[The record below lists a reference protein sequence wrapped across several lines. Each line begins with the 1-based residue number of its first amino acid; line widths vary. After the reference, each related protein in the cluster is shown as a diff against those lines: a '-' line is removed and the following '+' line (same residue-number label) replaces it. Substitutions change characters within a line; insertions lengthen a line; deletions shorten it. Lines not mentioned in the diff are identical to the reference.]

1 MLGAEDRR
9 FYEHETQN
17 AAPGRSQMSPTSAIK
32 NSAAA
37 AAAEIPMLIGGE
49 WRAASETYEVR
60 DPYRGSVVSHAPRS
74 SMADLDDALN
84 AAVKAKAKAAAQPAY
99 ERATLLRRAAKLLIE
114 RADSIAAI
122 MTRETGKA
130 IKDAKAEIVRSQDT
144 LTLSAEEAVRIE
156 GEHIPLDAS
165 AMGAGKIC
173 FMLRFPV
180 GVVAGI
186 TPFNAPVNL
195 ACHKIAPAIAAGNTL
210 VLKAPPQS
218 PGVIHELAKIFV
230 EAGTPAGVLNVLYG
244 EAIGP
249 ALVRDPRV
257 DFITFTG
264 SSRVGADIK
273 AASGLRRV
281 ALELGGNGVTI
292 VHEDAKISEAAPI
305 CGRNAMRLAGQCCIS
320 VQTVYVH
327 RSIYD
332 KFVELVVAEVKKLKL
347 GDPMDPATDVGTLID
362 ERAAL
367 RVEAWINDAA
377 NGGAKVVTGGKR
389 HDAQIEPTVLAGVKP
404 DMKVVCDEVFGP
416 VISLLPYDDI
426 DEVFR
431 TVSESRFGLQ
441 TGIFTKS
448 MELAIRAVRN
458 LRTGGVIINGSS
470 TWRTDQLAYGGVKD
484 SGIGREGP
492 RYSIRDMTE
501 ERMVLFNY

>member
-1 MLGAEDRR
+1 
-9 FYEHETQN
+9 
-17 AAPGRSQMSPTSAIK
+17 MSPI
-32 NSAAA
+32 SAAKKLDAEPA
-37 AAAEIPMLIGGE
+37 AIPMLIGGQ
-49 WRAASETYEVR
+49 WRVASETYEVR
-60 DPYRGSVVSHAPRS
+60 DPYRGGVFEIAPRS
-74 SMADLDDALN
+74 TLAELDDALK
-84 AAVKAKAKAAAQPAY
+84 AAVAAKAKAAATPGY
-99 ERATLLRRAAKLLIE
+99 ERAALLRRAGKLLVD
-114 RADSIAAI
+114 RADAI
-122 MTRETGKA
+122 GEVMARETGK
-130 IKDAKAEIVRSQDT
+130 IVRSQDT
-144 LTLSAEEAVRIE
+144 LSLSAEEAVRIE

-180 GVVAGI
+180 GLVAGI

-218 PGVIHELAKIFV
+218 PGVIHELARIFV
-230 EAGTPAGVLNVLYG
+230 DAGTPAGQLNVLYG
-244 EAIGP
+244 DRVGP
-249 ALVRDPRV
+249 ELVRDPRV

-264 SSRVGADIK
+264 SSRVGAEIK

-281 ALELGGNGVTI
+281 ALELGGNGATI
-292 VHEDAKISEAAPI
+292 VHSDAKIAEAAQV
-305 CGRNAMRLAGQCCIS
+305 CGRNSMRLAGQSCIS

-327 RSIYD
+327 RSVYD
-332 KFVELVVAEVKKLKL
+332 KFVELVVAEVNKLKL
-347 GDPMDPATDVGTLID
+347 GDPLDPATDVGTLID
-362 ERAAL
+362 ERAAQ
-367 RVEAWINDAA
+367 RVESWIAEA
-377 NGGAKVVTGGKR
+377 KAGGARVLTGGKR
-389 HDAQIEPTVLAGVKP
+389 HGAAIEPTVIADAKP
-404 DMKVVCDEVFGP
+404 AMKVVCDEVFGP
-416 VISLLPYDDI
+416 VVSLLPYDDV

-431 TVSESRFGLQ
+431 TVSEGRFGLQ
-441 TGIFTKS
+441 TGIFTAS

-458 LRTGGVIINGSS
+458 LRTGGVILNGSS

>member
-1 MLGAEDRR
+1 
-9 FYEHETQN
+9 
-17 AAPGRSQMSPTSAIK
+17 MSPA
-32 NSAAA
+32 SAARPA
-37 AAAEIPMLIGGE
+37 ALAGPTSIPMLIGGE
-49 WRAASETYEVR
+49 WRTAAETYEVR
-60 DPYRGSVVSHAPRS
+60 DPYRNGVVANAPRS
-74 SMADLDDALN
+74 TLSDLDDALD
-84 AAVKAKAKAAAQPAY
+84 AAVKAKTTAAAMPAY
-99 ERATLLRRAAKLLIE
+99 ERAALLRRAAGLLVE
-114 RADSIAAI
+114 RADRIAGI
-122 MTRETGKA
+122 MSRETGKA
-130 IKDAKAEIVRSQDT
+130 IKDAKAEIIRSQDT
-144 LTLSAEEAVRIE
+144 LSLSAEEAVRIE

-195 ACHKIAPAIAAGNTL
+195 ACHKIAPSIAAGNAL

-218 PGVIHELAKIFV
+218 PGVIHELAQIFV

-244 EAIGP
+244 DIVGP
-249 ALVRDPRV
+249 ALVSDPRV

-264 SSRVGADIK
+264 SPRVGAQIK

-292 VHEDAKISEAAPI
+292 VHEDADLAEAAPV
-305 CGRNAMRLAGQCCIS
+305 CARNSMRLAGQSCIS

-327 RSIYD
+327 RSRYE
-332 KFVELVVAEVKKLKL
+332 KFAELVVAEVRKLKL
-347 GDPMDPATDVGTLID
+347 GDPLDPLTDVGTLID
-362 ERAAL
+362 EAAAQ
-367 RVEAWINDAA
+367 RVESWIKEAA
-377 NGGAKVVTGGKR
+377 ADGARILIGGKR
-389 HDAQIEPTVLAGVKP
+389 SGAQIEPTVIAGVKP
-404 DMKVVCDEVFGP
+404 EMKVVCDEVFGP
-416 VISLLPYDDI
+416 VISIAPYEDI
-426 DEVFR
+426 DDVFS

-441 TGIFTKS
+441 TGIFTAS
-448 MELAIRAVRN
+448 TALAIRAVRS